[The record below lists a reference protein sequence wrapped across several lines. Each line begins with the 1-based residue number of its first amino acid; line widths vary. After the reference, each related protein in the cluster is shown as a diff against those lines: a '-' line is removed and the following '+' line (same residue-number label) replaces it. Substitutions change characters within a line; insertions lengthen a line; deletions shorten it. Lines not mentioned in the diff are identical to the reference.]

1 MQQRLPGGEGL
12 NVAPHRLG
20 IGDPVDV
27 DERPPE
33 LCSLLPPAELQLSAV
48 LADRLS
54 NSVGSLFWPGIVRRD
69 RSPVMRHCILL
80 SEATIILYSRGKG
93 KSP

>member
-1 MQQRLPGGEGL
+1 MQQRLPGSKGL
-12 NVAPHRLG
+12 DVAPHRLG
-20 IGDPVDV
+20 VGDPVDV

-48 LADRLS
+48 LVDRLGHG
-54 NSVGSLFWPGIVRRD
+54 VGSLLGPGIVRRD